1 MMDLA
6 HDHHLL
12 HATIVLRLAAQS
24 RGNQASTKHNL
35 DKVLQSV
42 HKARSLHQPDSFVEV
57 IN

>member
-1 MMDLA
+1 MDLA
-6 HDHHLL
+6 HVQHLL

-24 RGNQASTKHNL
+24 RGDQASTKHNL

-42 HKARSLHQPDSFVEV
+42 HKARSLQLLDRFVEV